1 MLKEEELKRYNR
13 QIIIDEWGIETQE
26 KLKKSTVFIAGAGGL
41 GSPVAIYL
49 ALAGVGNIRICDFDS
64 PDWTNLNRQILHN
77 HKRIGINKAL
87 SAKQT
92 LMELN
97 PDINVV
103 ALVDKIEPANADEL
117 VGDSALIIDC
127 LDNFPTRYTLN
138 ESAIRKGI
146 PIIHGSIWGFE
157 GRLSFLNPK
166 ETACLK
172 CIYPEPPPNEVF
184 PAVGAT
190 AGVIG
195 SLQVIEAIKFL
206 TGIGTSLK
214 GRLLVWDGKSMSF
227 KTFKTS
233 KDSQCSI
240 CGGK

>member
-13 QIIIDEWGIETQE
+13 QIIIDGWGIETQK
-26 KLKKSTVFIAGAGGL
+26 KLKKSTIFIAGAGGL

-64 PDWTNLNRQILHN
+64 PDLTNLNRQILHN

-103 ALVDKIEPANADEL
+103 ALVDKIDSANADEL
-117 VGDSALIIDC
+117 IEDSALIVDC
-127 LDNFPTRYTLN
+127 LDNFPARYTLN

-157 GRLSFLNPK
+157 GRLSFLNPR

-172 CIYPEPPPNEVF
+172 CIYPEPPPTEVF

-195 SLQVIEAIKFL
+195 SLQAIETIKFL
-206 TGIGTSLK
+206 TGIGTPLK

-227 KTFKTS
+227 RTFKIS
-233 KDSQCSI
+233 KDAQCSI
-240 CGGK
+240 CG